1 MTVSGTPEETVGA
14 RLRRLRTDRHLS
26 QRELASPGVSYAY
39 ISRIEAGTRQPSVKA
54 LRKLARKLGVTA
66 EYLETGSDM
75 REDELRELRLAQ
87 AELDLRLSEDS
98 AAAYERLRELLAE
111 AEEAGDVV
119 ASRRA
124 RIAVGLAAF
133 QSGRTAEA
141 VEALERAVE
150 QDDASPTLRPDVF
163 GTLGRAY
170 AMSGRSADAA
180 ALFERCIAVIEEE
193 TPSDLPARVRFS
205 TYLSFALTDL
215 GDLDRAESVLHDVL
229 AEVEAFVDPYTQV
242 RVHWSLGRLAGHQG
256 RPQDA
261 LDHLRRAI
269 ALLEATEDTV
279 HLARAHI
286 SCAWSLIENGRP
298 EEAGPY
304 LDAAERLLGPKPQPN
319 DLAALR
325 AEQARRAAAI
335 GDGGAAVA
343 FAREAIDA
351 TGEAFPEEQGTA
363 WLALAEGLVLE
374 REVPA
379 ATEAFGRAAD
389 AFERARK
396 PKEEARAYRAW
407 GRLLRSE
414 GREAEA
420 LDALEKAADLAAQR
434 PADARIDA

>member
-1 MTVSGTPEETVGA
+1 MSGTPEETIGA
-14 RLRRLRTDRHLS
+14 RLRRLRTDRGLS

-87 AELDLRLSEDS
+87 AELDLRLSDDS
-98 AAAYERLRELLAE
+98 GAAYERLRELLTE

-119 ASRRA
+119 AARRA

-133 QSGRTAEA
+133 QSGHTADA
-141 VEALERAVE
+141 VAVLERAVE
-150 QDDASPTLRPDVF
+150 QDDLSPTLRPDVF

-170 AMSGRSADAA
+170 AMSGRPADAA
-180 ALFERCIAVIEEE
+180 QLFERCIAMIEEE
-193 TPSDLPARVRFS
+193 APSDLPARVRFA

-229 AEVEAFVDPYTQV
+229 AELESFVDPYTQV

-269 ALLEATEDTV
+269 VLLEATEDTV

-286 SCAWSLIENGRP
+286 SCAWSLIENGRS

-304 LDAAERLLGPKPQPN
+304 LDAAERLLGPKPQAS

-325 AEQARRAAAI
+325 AEQARRSAAI
-335 GDGGAAVA
+335 GDGNAAIRY
-343 FAREAIDA
+343 AREAIEA
-351 TGEAFPEEQGTA
+351 TADAFPEEQGTA

-374 REVPA
+374 RDVPA
-379 ATEAFGRAAD
+379 ATEAFQRSVD

-420 LDALEKAADLAAQR
+420 LDALEKAADLAARR
-434 PADARIDA
+434 PNDARAEA